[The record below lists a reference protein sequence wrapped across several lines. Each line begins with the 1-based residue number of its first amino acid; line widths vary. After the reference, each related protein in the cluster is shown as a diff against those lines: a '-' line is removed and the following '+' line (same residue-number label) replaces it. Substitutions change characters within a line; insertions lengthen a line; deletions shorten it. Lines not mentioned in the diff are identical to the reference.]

1 MQTPTRRRF
10 NGLCALGLALVLAG
24 CTSLSEKCRTRDSH
38 SVQRYGMITGLKPE
52 KADEYKNLHANPW
65 PGVLKTIR
73 ECNIRNYSIYL
84 VQLDGDLYLF
94 SYFEYIGD
102 DFDADMAKM
111 AEDPV
116 TQEWWSRT
124 DPCQIPLP
132 GLEQGQIWK
141 RIEEVF
147 HCD

>member
-1 MQTPTRRRF
+1 MKTPTRCAF
-10 NGLCALGLALVLAG
+10 NALCVLGLALILGG
-24 CTSLSEKCRTRDSH
+24 CVCLSGKCRTGDSCP
-38 SVQRYGMITGLKPE
+38 VQRYGMVTGLKPE
-52 KADEYKNLHANPW
+52 KAEEYRHLHASPW

-84 VQLDGDLYLF
+84 VELDDKLYLF
-94 SYFEYIGD
+94 SYFEYTGD

-116 TQEWWSRT
+116 TQEWWSHT
-124 DPCQIPLP
+124 DPCQMPLP
-132 GLEQGQIWK
+132 GLKQGQIWK